1 MANAAK
7 IQADESRATGTG
19 SASTP
24 AVHTYTAHTHTS
36 HVDTF
41 ARDRLPPPELQPEFV
56 FARPEL
62 QYPERLNCVSHF
74 LDRWVEEG
82 HGEDPC
88 LFGAEISFTYR
99 QFQYLVNRI
108 ANVLVGT
115 FGLVTGGR
123 VLLRS
128 ANNPMMV
135 ATYLAVLKAGG
146 IVVAT
151 MPLLRAKELA
161 YPIQKAEI
169 ALALC
174 DGKLADEMEKAKA
187 IAPKLQRIVYW
198 GTGDPG
204 SLEQLVSEASPEFAA
219 VDTASDDICLIAFT
233 SGTTGEPKGTMHFH
247 RDMLAVCDGY
257 ARNVLRANRTDRFI
271 GSAPLAFTFGFG
283 GVLFP
288 MHIGASF
295 VVLEKAGPDDLP
307 VAIERYKATVCFT
320 APTSYRAM
328 LGKIADHDLSSL
340 RKCVSAGETLPK
352 ATFDAWLKA
361 TGIKLM
367 DGIGSTEMLHIFV
380 SATEDQIRPGAT
392 GKPVPGYEAKIV
404 DDEGKDL
411 PAGSMG
417 RLAVRGPTGCRYL
430 ADERQRKYVQNGW
443 NITGDTYV
451 MDEDGY
457 FWYQSR
463 SDDMIV
469 SAGYNI
475 AGPDVEAALLTHPAV
490 AECGVVGAPD
500 EARGM
505 VVKAYVVLAPGAIGD
520 AMLATELQDHV
531 KREIAPYKYPR
542 AIEFVAQLPKTETGK
557 LKRFALR
564 QIAQAS
570 AASASAGIAAE

>member
-7 IQADESRATGTG
+7 ARGPENA
-19 SASTP
+19 AST
-24 AVHTYTAHTHTS
+24 AATFTA

-41 ARDRLPPPELQPEFV
+41 AQDNLPPRELWPEFV
-56 FARPEL
+56 FTRPEL
-62 QYPERLNCVSHF
+62 QYPPRLNCVTHF
-74 LDRWVEEG
+74 LDRWAAEG
-82 HGEDPC
+82 RGDAPC
-88 LFGAEISFTYR
+88 IISPETSYSYR
-99 QFQYLVNRI
+99 ELQVLVNRI
-108 ANVLVGT
+108 ANVLVGKL
-115 FGLVTGGR
+115 GLVAGGR

-135 ATYLAVLKAGG
+135 ATYLAVIKAGG

-161 YPIQKAEI
+161 YPIQKAQI
-169 ALALC
+169 SLALC

-187 IAPKLQRIVYW
+187 AAPAMQRVVYW
-198 GTGDPG
+198 GTGRPD
-204 SLEQLVSEASPEFAA
+204 SLEALMADASPDFAA
-219 VDTASDDICLIAFT
+219 VDTAADDLCLIAFT
-233 SGTTGEPKGTMHFH
+233 SGTTGDPKGTMHFH

-257 ARNVLRANRTDRFI
+257 ARNVLRARQDDRFI

-288 MHIGASF
+288 MHIGASY
-295 VVLEKAGPDDLP
+295 VVLEKTVPDELLA
-307 VAIERYKATVCFT
+307 AIERYHATVCFT
-320 APTSYRAM
+320 APTAYRAM
-328 LGKIADHDLSSL
+328 LSKLASRDISSL

-352 ATFDAWLKA
+352 ATFDAWHKA
-361 TGIKLM
+361 TGLKLM
-367 DGIGSTEMLHIFV
+367 DGIGSTEMLHIFI
-380 SATEDQIRPGAT
+380 SATEDEIRPGAT
-392 GKPVPGYEAKIV
+392 GKPVPGYEARIV
-404 DDEGKDL
+404 DEEGREI
-411 PAGSMG
+411 PPGTMG

-451 MDEDGY
+451 MDADGY

-475 AGPDVEAALLTHPAV
+475 AGPDVEAALLSHPLV
-490 AECGVVGAPD
+490 AECGVIGAPD
-500 EARGM
+500 EARGTI
-505 VVKAYVVLAPGAIGD
+505 VKAYVVLAPGTNGSD
-520 AMLATELQDHV
+520 TLVTELQEHV

-564 QIAQAS
+564 QL
-570 AASASAGIAAE
+570 AAAGATSSGLAAE

>member
-1 MANAAK
+1 MAEAAK
-7 IQADESRATGTG
+7 AHVTLTDTAQ
-19 SASTP
+19 
-24 AVHTYTAHTHTS
+24 TYTA

-41 ARDRLPPPELQPEFV
+41 ARDNLPPREQWPEFI
-56 FARPEL
+56 FSRHEL
-62 QYPERLNCVSHF
+62 QYPPRLNCVANF
-74 LDRWVEEG
+74 LDRWVEQG
-82 HGEDPC
+82 SGDAPC
-88 LFGAEISFTYR
+88 IFSPGVDYTYR
-99 QFQYLVNRI
+99 ALQQLVNRV
-108 ANVLVGT
+108 ANVLVGEL
-115 FGLVTGGR
+115 GLVTGGR

-161 YPIQKAEI
+161 YPIQKAKI

-174 DGKLADEMEKAKA
+174 DGKLNDEMEKARA
-187 IAPKLQRIVYW
+187 TAPELERIVYW
-198 GTGDPG
+198 GSDQPG
-204 SLEQLVSEASPEFAA
+204 SLEALIADASPEFTA

-257 ARNVLRANRTDRFI
+257 ARNVLRASPEDRFI

-328 LGKIADHDLSSL
+328 IGKIGSHDISSL

-352 ATFDAWLKA
+352 GTFDAWLKA

-367 DGIGSTEMLHIFV
+367 DGIGATEMLHIFI
-380 SATEDQIRPGAT
+380 SAVEDEIRPGAT

-404 DDEGKDL
+404 DDEGHDV
-411 PAGSMG
+411 PAGTMG

-443 NITGDTYV
+443 NVTGDTYV
-451 MDEDGY
+451 MDDDGY

-475 AGPDVEAALLTHPAV
+475 AGPDVEAALLTHKAV

-505 VVKAYVVLAPGAIGD
+505 VVKAYVVLVSGVTGD
-520 AMLATELQDHV
+520 AALATELQEHV

-542 AIEFVAQLPKTETGK
+542 AIEFVTQLPKTETGK

-564 QIAQAS
+564 QIAAS
-570 AASASAGIAAE
+570 GAASASAGMAAE

>member
-1 MANAAK
+1 MVSAARA
-7 IQADESRATGTG
+7 QLPESM
-19 SASTP
+19 SA
-24 AVHTYTAHTHTS
+24 TAHATA

-41 ARDRLPPPELQPEFV
+41 ARDHLPPCDLWPKFLFT
-56 FARPEL
+56 RPEL
-62 QYPERLNCVSHF
+62 QYPPRLNCVTRF

-82 HGEDPC
+82 QGDAPCIISPEVSYSYGE
-88 LFGAEISFTYR
+88 LQA
-99 QFQYLVNRI
+99 LVNRI
-108 ANVLVGT
+108 ANALVNKL
-115 FGLVTGGR
+115 GLVTGGR

-135 ATYLAVLKAGG
+135 ATYLAVIKAGG

-161 YPIQKAEI
+161 YPIQKAQI

-174 DGKLADEMEKAKA
+174 DGKLADEMEKTRAA
-187 IAPKLQRIVYW
+187 APVLKQVVYW
-198 GTGDPG
+198 GNGQPDA
-204 SLEQLVSEASPEFAA
+204 LEAYIADQSADFAA
-219 VDTASDDICLIAFT
+219 VDTASDDLCLIAFT
-233 SGTTGEPKGTMHFH
+233 SGTTGDPKGTMHFH

-257 ARNVLRANRTDRFI
+257 AHNVLRARQDDRFI

-288 MHIGASF
+288 MHIGASY
-295 VVLEKAGPDDLP
+295 VVLEKTSPDDLMA
-307 VAIERYKATVCFT
+307 AIERYKATVCFT
-320 APTSYRAM
+320 APTAYRAM
-328 LGKIADHDLSSL
+328 LGKLASRDISSL

-352 ATFDAWLKA
+352 ATFDAWHKA
-361 TGIKLM
+361 TGLKLM
-367 DGIGSTEMLHIFV
+367 DGIGSTEMLHIFI
-380 SATEDQIRPGAT
+380 SAIEDDIRPGAT
-392 GKPVPGYEAKIV
+392 GKPVPGYEAKVV
-404 DDEGKDL
+404 DDEGRDV
-411 PAGSMG
+411 PPGTMG

-430 ADERQRKYVQNGW
+430 ADERQRKYVHDGW

-475 AGPDVEAALLTHPAV
+475 AGTDVEAALLSHPAV

-500 EARGM
+500 DARGM
-505 VVKAYVVLAPGAIGD
+505 IVKAYVVLAPGAVGD
-520 AMLATELQDHV
+520 DALVAQLQDHV

-564 QIAQAS
+564 QIANARAADQVKDQAAPG
-570 AASASAGIAAE
+570 AAA

>member
-7 IQADESRATGTG
+7 AHITAN
-19 SASTP
+19 
-24 AVHTYTAHTHTS
+24 HTAH
-36 HVDTF
+36 VDSF
-41 ARDRLPPPELQPEFV
+41 ARDHLPPPDQWPEFM
-56 FARPEL
+56 FTRPEL
-62 QYPERLNCVSHF
+62 QYPERLNCVANF
-74 LDRWVEEG
+74 LDRWVEQG
-82 HGEDPC
+82 RGDAPC
-88 LFGAEISFTYR
+88 IFSPGVDYTYR
-99 QFQYLVNRI
+99 ELQQLVNRI
-108 ANVLVGT
+108 ANVLVGKL
-115 FGLVTGGR
+115 GLVTGGR

-128 ANNPMMV
+128 ANSPMMV

-161 YPIQKAEI
+161 YPIQKAKI

-187 IAPKLQRIVYW
+187 VASELKRVVYW
-198 GTGDPG
+198 GWDQPG
-204 SLEQLVSEASPEFAA
+204 SLEAMIADASPEFKA

-257 ARNVLRANRTDRFI
+257 AKNVLRASSEDRFI

-295 VVLEKAGPDDLP
+295 VVLEKAGPDDLLP
-307 VAIERYKATVCFT
+307 AIERYKATVCFT

-328 LGKIADHDLSSL
+328 IGKIADHDISSL

-352 ATFDAWLKA
+352 GTFDAWLKA

-367 DGIGSTEMLHIFV
+367 DGIGATEMLHIFI
-380 SATEDQIRPGAT
+380 SAIEDEIRPGAT
-392 GKPVPGYEAKIV
+392 GKPVPGYEAKII
-404 DDEGKDL
+404 DDEGHDA
-411 PAGSMG
+411 PAGTMG

-443 NITGDTYV
+443 NVTGDTYV
-451 MDEDGY
+451 MDDDGY

-475 AGPDVEAALLTHPAV
+475 AGPDVEAALLTHQAV

-505 VVKAYVVLAPGAIGD
+505 IVKAYVVLASGVTGD
-520 AMLATELQDHV
+520 AALTTELQDHV

-564 QIAQAS
+564 QIA
-570 AASASAGIAAE
+570 AAGAPSVSAGMAAE